1 MDYNID
7 SNYKTSDSKI
17 LIIIFCCVA
26 IVEFF
31 SVTNYKLQLSFSTYV
46 SIVFVLF
53 GVGLTLKL
61 AFDEEDNTIDCR
73 NLVLMLLFWNFVT
86 IVRGAINAES
96 YWDWKVLIFSNMPAL
111 LIPSAALLGCKL
123 FAITDLLLFIR
134 KYYFITV
141 LLLLF
146 IVGLPSKIIYL
157 WSPIYFFIL
166 AYKYLPLRK
175 RYFIFILAF
184 FLFFADMS
192 ARSNL
197 IRLTVAVALC
207 LSFWWIS
214 RHQHIISTIHK
225 TLSVLPFLFLFLG
238 LSGTFNVFDMNSYL
252 DAKVEVKNDEGKK
265 DNLLAD
271 TRTGLYKECLSSMEK
286 KGSFI
291 FGEGGCGKYHSILFQ
306 NKQIGKN
313 RYASEVGALNIL
325 LYSGIV
331 GLFLY
336 WMVFVYASYKAINDS
351 ANILSKLI
359 GLFIIFRWNYF
370 FVEDFTTFNTNFF
383 FLWLMIGMCLS
394 PQFRYLTDEEIC
406 DLLE

>member
-1 MDYNID
+1 MNTFADTNHKPM
-7 SNYKTSDSKI
+7 NSKI
-17 LIIIFCCVA
+17 LIIIFCCVPS
-26 IVEFF
+26 VEFL
-31 SVTNYKLQLSFSTYV
+31 SLTNYKLQLSFSTYV

-123 FAITDLLLFIR
+123 FAITDLPHFIR
-134 KYYFITV
+134 KYYFLYV
-141 LLLLF
+141 FLLLLF
-146 IVGLPSKIIYL
+146 VGLPTKIIYL
-157 WSPIYFFIL
+157 WSSLYFFIL

-197 IRLTVAVALC
+197 IRITVAVALC

-214 RHQHIISTIHK
+214 RHQYIISTIHK

-265 DNLLAD
+265 
-271 TRTGLYKECLSSMEK
+271 
-286 KGSFI
+286 
-291 FGEGGCGKYHSILFQ
+291 
-306 NKQIGKN
+306 
-313 RYASEVGALNIL
+313 EVMSAL
-325 LYSGIV
+325 IV
-331 GLFLY
+331 GFCRK
-336 WMVFVYASYKAINDS
+336 VQKKQQKKCKKFGHIK
-351 ANILSKLI
+351 KK
-359 GLFIIFRWNYF
+359 F
-370 FVEDFTTFNTNFF
+370 
-383 FLWLMIGMCLS
+383 
-394 PQFRYLTDEEIC
+394 
-406 DLLE
+406 

>member
-1 MDYNID
+1 MNTFAD
-7 SNYKTSDSKI
+7 TSHKPMNSKI

-31 SVTNYKLQLSFSTYV
+31 SVTNFKLQLSFSTYV
-46 SIVFVLF
+46 SIAFVLL

-61 AFDEEDNTIDCR
+61 SFDEGDNTIDCR
-73 NLVLMLLFWNFVT
+73 NWVLMLLFWNFVT

-96 YWDWKVLIFSNMPAL
+96 YWDWKVLIFTNIPAL

-123 FAITDLLLFIR
+123 FAITDLLHFIR

-141 LLLLF
+141 FLLLLF
-146 IVGLPSKIIYL
+146 VGLPTKIIYL
-157 WSPIYFFIL
+157 WTPLYFFIL
-166 AYKYLPLRK
+166 AYKYFPVRK
-175 RYFIFILAF
+175 RYFIFILIIS
-184 FLFFADMS
+184 LFFADMS

-225 TLSVLPFLFLFLG
+225 ALTVLPFFLLFLG
-238 LSGTFNVFDMNSYL
+238 LSGTFNVFDMDSYVSS
-252 DAKVEVKNDEGKK
+252 KVEIKNSEGKK
-265 DNLLAD
+265 ENLLAD

-291 FGEGGCGKYHSILFQ
+291 FGEGGCGKYHSIWFQ

-331 GLFLY
+331 GLFLC

-359 GLFIIFRWNYF
+359 GLFVIFRWNYF
-370 FVEDFTTFNTNFF
+370 FVEDFTTFNTNFL

-394 PQFRYLTDEEIC
+394 PQFRYTTDEEIC

>member
-1 MDYNID
+1 MN
-7 SNYKTSDSKI
+7 SKI

-31 SVTNYKLQLSFSTYV
+31 SVTNFKLQLSFSTYV
-46 SIVFVLF
+46 SIAFVLL

-61 AFDEEDNTIDCR
+61 SFDEGDNTIDCR
-73 NLVLMLLFWNFVT
+73 NWVLMLLFWNFVT

-96 YWDWKVLIFSNMPAL
+96 YWDWKVLIFTNIPAL

-123 FAITDLLLFIR
+123 FAITDLLHFIR

-141 LLLLF
+141 FLLLLF
-146 IVGLPSKIIYL
+146 VGLPTKIIYL
-157 WSPIYFFIL
+157 WTPLYFFIL
-166 AYKYLPLRK
+166 AYKYFPVRK
-175 RYFIFILAF
+175 RYFIFILIIS
-184 FLFFADMS
+184 LFFADMS

-225 TLSVLPFLFLFLG
+225 ALTVLPFFLLFLG
-238 LSGTFNVFDMNSYL
+238 LSGTFNVFDMDSYVSS
-252 DAKVEVKNDEGKK
+252 KVEIKNSEGKK
-265 DNLLAD
+265 ENLLAD

-291 FGEGGCGKYHSILFQ
+291 FGEGGCGKYHSIWFQ

-331 GLFLY
+331 GLFLC

-359 GLFIIFRWNYF
+359 GLFVIFRWNYF
-370 FVEDFTTFNTNFF
+370 FVEDFTTFNTNFL

-394 PQFRYLTDEEIC
+394 PQFRYTTDEEIC